1 MHISPLHKARQAN
14 NGITDVGVTVG
25 AATGTGPFAFDSA
38 ASTGVDGAT
47 APPLVQSSTIVIT
60 SSSPTPSTS
69 STSSPSETAAAAASS
84 ASSKS
89 QLPLGTVIAAC
100 VGAFIGVVV
109 IIIFVYAWYKRS
121 TDKMTAAA
129 RRNAEGKA
137 DQQRQQAR
145 QFQQLDDQEKPRG
158 GLPPPSPHA
167 RDLEE
172 SDDKNFS
179 MFKKSPSVR
188 SAYTTKT
195 GTEELNT
202 FDLPQLEF
210 TKYHPTLAQELAL
223 EAPEKPFAAAAV
235 RQNSGVSWDG
245 ETLGDDSFLSMR
257 SVRVESGTMS
267 PTMVMAKMTP
277 PATTSAMHKWESAE
291 VLQMEEDAPSAPQSK
306 NPFAEMAEEQRSR
319 STNPFFNAQDM
330 QRTPRTVR
338 SRSNSRTSRGQSIVR
353 PDSRATVT
361 QNTNP
366 FLDLHD
372 AVPVSA
378 IEMPQP
384 DALSPGA
391 GVRTKASVASGASAQ
406 AFGNERAMASLIAAL
421 DLSKEEVEARLRVVS
436 MQGSTYSA
444 YSEND
449 ESDIATVREFPL
461 PPGATS
467 HS

>member
-1 MHISPLHKARQAN
+1 MVSAPRRGDNPGAPSPPRAVSSTHSS
-14 NGITDVGVTVG
+14 V
-25 AATGTGPFAFDSA
+25 ATGTGPLEFNTA
-38 ASTGVDGAT
+38 APTGVVIT
-47 APPLVQSSTIVIT
+47 SAPPLVSGSNIVIT
-60 SSSPTPSTS
+60 SSSPTQSTS
-69 STSSPSETAAAAASS
+69 STPSPSETSAAASS

-89 QLPLGTVIAAC
+89 QLPIGTVIAAC

-109 IIIFVYAWYKRS
+109 LLILFYAWYKRS
-121 TDKMTAAA
+121 TDRMTAAA
-129 RRNAEGKA
+129 RRNAENKA
-137 DQQRQQAR
+137 EQQRQPAR
-145 QFQQLDDQEKPRG
+145 QFKQLDDQEKPRG
-158 GLPPPSPHA
+158 AAPPTSPTA
-167 RDLEE
+167 RDQQEV
-172 SDDKNFS
+172 DANFS

-195 GTEELNT
+195 GTEDLNH

-210 TKYHPTLAQELAL
+210 TKYHPTLAQELSL
-223 EAPEKPFAAAAV
+223 EAPEKPFAVAG

-245 ETLGDDSFLSMR
+245 ETLGDDSFLSLR

-277 PATTSAMHKWESAE
+277 PATSSAPHKWESAE
-291 VLQMEEDAPSAPQSK
+291 VLQVEEDASSSSQPK

-319 STNPFFNAQDM
+319 SNNPFFNAQDM
-330 QRTPRTVR
+330 QRTSRAMR

-361 QNTNP
+361 QHTNP
-366 FLDLHD
+366 FLDLHE

-378 IEMPQP
+378 VEMPQM
-384 DALSPGA
+384 DALSPSA
-391 GVRTKASVASGASAQ
+391 GFQTKSVPSGASAQ
-406 AFGNERAMASLIAAL
+406 AFVNERAMESLIAAL

-449 ESDIATVREFPL
+449 DSDIATVREFPL
-461 PPGATS
+461 PPGTTS
-467 HS
+467 RP